1 MCRKWHN
8 HRPHLDPWYPE
19 VANLLNQ
26 HFFVGPDLDL
36 IQTVRQ
42 VISRQHYLEIN
53 LFSKKKT
60 CPARSG
66 SELFAGNQQ
75 TTLLGNEHF
84 LAGLI
89 WVQPVCREFA
99 DI

>member
-1 MCRKWHN
+1 MRICLTNKYVQEMAQSQTASG
-8 HRPHLDPWYPE
+8 PLAPCGCKSPKST
-19 VANLLNQ
+19 
-26 HFFVGPDLDL
+26 FFVGPDLDL

-75 TTLLGNEHF
+75 MTLLGN
-84 LAGLI
+84 
-89 WVQPVCREFA
+89 
-99 DI
+99 